1 MRCARG
7 AGRPRPRPFEAGAVL
22 LPDVEVTL
30 DELFD

>member
-1 MRCARG
+1 MSKKREAVHS
-7 AGRPRPRPFEAGAVL
+7 FEAGAVL